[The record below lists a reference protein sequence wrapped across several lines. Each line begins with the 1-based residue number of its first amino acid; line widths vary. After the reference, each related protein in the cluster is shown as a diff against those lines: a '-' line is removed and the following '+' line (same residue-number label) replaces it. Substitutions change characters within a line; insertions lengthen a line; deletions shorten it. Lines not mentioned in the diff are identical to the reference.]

1 VKLLVSF
8 KRLSITLILFGTL
21 VGTLVGCTINST
33 QPNYDLDS
41 HILMR
46 SAIFTQRELINSLLD
61 DPAGTPS
68 ANSAALL
75 NSYCDLVK
83 RKVIYISTDNLPQ
96 QCSDRA
102 INHQTLSCA
111 KKFHECTTLCSLRTD
126 SCQSCTSRAKKCL
139 D

>member
-1 VKLLVSF
+1 M
-8 KRLSITLILFGTL
+8 
-21 VGTLVGCTINST
+21 VGCTINST

-61 DPAGTPS
+61 DPTGTPS
-68 ANSAALL
+68 ANSATLL

-83 RKVIYISTDNLPQ
+83 RKVIYISIDNLPQ
-96 QCSDRA
+96 QCSDLE

-126 SCQSCTSRAKKCL
+126 SCQSCTTKAKRCL
-139 D
+139 E

>member
-1 VKLLVSF
+1 MKLLVSF
-8 KRLSITLILFGTL
+8 KRLSITLILF
-21 VGTLVGCTINST
+21 GTLVGCTINST

-61 DPAGTPS
+61 DPTGTPS
-68 ANSAALL
+68 ANSATLL

-83 RKVIYISTDNLPQ
+83 RKVIYISIDNLPQ
-96 QCSDRA
+96 QCSDLE

-126 SCQSCTSRAKKCL
+126 SCQSCTTKAKRCL
-139 D
+139 E

>member
-8 KRLSITLILFGTL
+8 KRLSITLILF
-21 VGTLVGCTINST
+21 GTLVGCTINST

-61 DPAGTPS
+61 DPTGTPS
-68 ANSAALL
+68 ANSATLL

-83 RKVIYISTDNLPQ
+83 RKVIYISIDNLPQ
-96 QCSDRA
+96 QCSDLE

-126 SCQSCTSRAKKCL
+126 SCQSCTTKAKRCL
-139 D
+139 E

>member
-1 VKLLVSF
+1 MKLLVSF

-61 DPAGTPS
+61 DPTGTPS
-68 ANSAALL
+68 ANSATLL

-83 RKVIYISTDNLPQ
+83 RKVIYISIDNLPQ
-96 QCSDRA
+96 QCSDLE

-126 SCQSCTSRAKKCL
+126 SCQSCTTKAKRCL
-139 D
+139 E